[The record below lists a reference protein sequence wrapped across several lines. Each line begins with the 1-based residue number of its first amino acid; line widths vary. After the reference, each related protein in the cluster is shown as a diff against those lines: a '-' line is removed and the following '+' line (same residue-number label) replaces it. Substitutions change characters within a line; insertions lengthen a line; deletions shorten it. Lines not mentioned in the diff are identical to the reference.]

1 MNLTK
6 YRTTNGGDPLS
17 RLRIRNFQSDVC
29 DDSTGK
35 PVTCPVFWLGD
46 QFAVTAY
53 GLEALDGSTSV
64 TLQQLQGRDVAGDIA
79 AGLVDTTD
87 FEAAIDYIRRKYK
100 RTYLPVY
107 L

>member
-17 RLRIRNFQSDVC
+17 RRRIRNFESDAC
-29 DDSTGK
+29 DDDTGK
-35 PVTCPVFWLGD
+35 PVTCPIHWLGD

-64 TLQQLQGRDVAGDIA
+64 TLQQLKNVAGEIA
-79 AGLVDTTD
+79 AGLADTTD
-87 FEAAIDYIRRKYK
+87 FYAAIDYIRRKYK
-100 RTYLPVY
+100 RAYLPVY